1 MSTILVTGIA
11 GFIGSTT
18 AHALADRGDTVVG
31 VDNFNPYYDPT
42 LKRARA
48 RRLEGKAT
56 IIEADIVDY
65 KAMKDVFGRYT
76 IDKVIHLAA
85 QAGVRY
91 SIENPFAYEQANNLG
106 TLNLLEICRDKGVTS
121 FVYASSSSVYGG
133 NTKIPFSVDD
143 NVDHPISLY
152 AATKKYNELMA
163 HVYHHLYGIHCTGL
177 RFFTVYGPWGRPDM
191 ALFKFTD
198 AILKGQPIDVYNY
211 GKMKRDF
218 TYVSDIVAGILA
230 SLDKNY
236 PYEIFN
242 LGNSATVELTYYIEC
257 IEKELGRKALKNM
270 LPMQPGD
277 VPATS
282 ADIDKSRRMLGFD
295 PQVKIEQGIKEFI
308 TWYRDYYK
316 AK

>member
-1 MSTILVTGIA
+1 MSTIFVTGIA

-48 RRLEGKAT
+48 KRLEGKAT
-56 IIEADIVDY
+56 IVEADIVDLQ
-65 KAMKDVFGRYT
+65 AMKDVFSRHK
-76 IDKVIHLAA
+76 IDKVVHLAA

-91 SIENPFAYEQANNLG
+91 SLENPFAYEQANNVG
-106 TLNLLEICRDKGVTS
+106 TLNLLEVCREKGVKS
-121 FVYASSSSVYGG
+121 FIYASSSSVYGG

-143 NVDHPISLY
+143 NVDRPISLY

-163 HVYHHLYGIHCTGL
+163 HVYHHLYGINCTGL

-198 AILKGQPIDVYNY
+198 AIIKGKPIDVYNH
-211 GKMKRDF
+211 GQMKRDF

-230 SLDKNY
+230 SLDKSY

-257 IEKELGRKALKNM
+257 IEKELGRKAVKNM

-295 PQVKIEQGIKEFI
+295 PKVKIEQGIKEFL
-308 TWYRDYYK
+308 TWYKAYYK
-316 AK
+316 TT